1 MTTAD
6 AFDGLPKPRRY
17 YAALGVSMAVTVSVL
32 DGSMVVL
39 AAPLIA
45 RDLGIDAHSAIWVVS
60 AYQLSA
66 AMAMLP
72 VGRLADSLGRRR
84 VYLACVAM
92 FMLGAL
98 GAAFASNLMTLATAR
113 FVQGLGGAGLMGV
126 TNAMLR
132 DIYPRETFGRG
143 LGLNAAAVAISVAVG
158 PTLAALILAVAPW
171 QALFLIT
178 TPIGA
183 LLLVLGWFTFPP
195 DKPVGGALDLT
206 STALAAVAF
215 GATLSAANGVAHGEA
230 VLLIALATLIGASA
244 WIVLTRRARNEAAPL
259 LPLDLMG
266 IRPFT
271 LSLATLFSSS
281 LAQLMAYVAIP
292 FMLQHEFART
302 PLETGL
308 LFGAWPLTFAL
319 AAAISGR
326 LAARFSPGAI
336 CTFGLGLLALGL
348 ALLALL
354 SPQASAADIVWRMAV
369 CGLGYGLF
377 QPPNARALI
386 TSAPLDRAGA
396 ANSMG
401 AGVRIVGQAT
411 GAAVVALTLRLA
423 PEQGAMLALW
433 FASAAALAS
442 AAISS
447 MRGARA

>member
-1 MTTAD
+1 MTTTD
-6 AFDGLPKPRRY
+6 AIDGLPKPRRY
-17 YAALGVSMAVTVSVL
+17 YAAFGVSMAVIVSVL

-45 RDLGIDAHSAIWVVS
+45 EDLGIEAHSAIWVVS
-60 AYQLSA
+60 AYQLAA

-84 VYLACVAM
+84 VYLACVVM
-92 FMLGAL
+92 FMLGAFS
-98 GAAFASNLMTLATAR
+98 AALASNLPTLVAAR
-113 FVQGLGGAGLMGV
+113 FMQGLGGAGLMGV

-178 TPIGA
+178 TPIAA
-183 LLLVLGWFTFPP
+183 LLLVLGWLTFPP
-195 DKPVGGALDLT
+195 DKPAGGALDLT
-206 STALAAVAF
+206 SAALAAIAF
-215 GATLSAANGVAHGEA
+215 GATLSAANGIAHGQA
-230 VLLIALATLIGASA
+230 LLLIAIAALVGVAGWVVLA
-244 WIVLTRRARNEAAPL
+244 RRERGKPAPL
-259 LPLDLMG
+259 LPLDLLA
-266 IRPFT
+266 IRPYA
-271 LSLATLFSSS
+271 LSLATLFASSG
-281 LAQLMAYVAIP
+281 AQLIAYVAIP
-292 FMLQHEFART
+292 FMLQHDFART

-319 AAAISGR
+319 AAATSGR
-326 LAARFSPGAI
+326 LAARYSPGAI
-336 CTFGLGLLALGL
+336 CTFGLGLLTIGL

-354 SPQASAADIVWRMAV
+354 TPDASAADIVWRMAV

-386 TSAPLDRAGA
+386 TSAPVERGGA
-396 ANSMG
+396 ANSTG
-401 AGVRIVGQAT
+401 AGVRIVGQAA
-411 GAAVVALTLRLA
+411 GAAVVALVLRLA
-423 PEQGAMLALW
+423 PENGAIMALW
-433 FASAAALAS
+433 FACGTALVS

-447 MRGARA
+447 TRGVRG